1 MNVLTKSYNKFLRS
15 RFKIPI
21 TIIIFFGLAVI
32 IPGGGTSEIVGI
44 ILGVVGLLFAI
55 IVGFFI
61 NDLWTR
67 YQIVRENVAVEVSG
81 LQTYYL
87 FVKIMNSFPGHKE
100 WAMGQQELINAY
112 VRKFFEVEW
121 QDYGVIDPYFNR
133 IFESLKDIGELKT
146 NNENETYSNMLPL
159 LNEITTSRE
168 KLFMYGKDRLSK
180 LEWSVVY
187 FLAAILIFSIFFIN
201 THEPFSILLVG
212 MLSSSVAILVFILHD
227 LNSLSYGEE
236 SVSFEPYETIF
247 DVIEK
252 PRYYRKQDVASGR
265 VILPKDKKYDLAE

>member
-1 MNVLTKSYNKFLRS
+1 MLKNIFKKFLRS
-15 RFKIPI
+15 RYKLPI
-21 TIIIFFGLAVI
+21 TIIVFFGLAYA
-32 IPGGGTSEIVGI
+32 IPGGGVNEIVGI

-61 NDLWTR
+61 NDLWSR

-87 FVKIMNSFPGHKE
+87 FVKIMKHFPDHEK
-100 WAMGQQELINAY
+100 WAEKQRELIDAY
-112 VRKFFEVEW
+112 VVKFFEVEW
-121 QDYGVIDPYFNR
+121 HSYGEIDPYFNR
-133 IFESLKDIGELKT
+133 IIESLKNVGELKT
-146 NNENETYSNMLPL
+146 NNETETYTNMLPL

-180 LEWSVVY
+180 LEWSVIY
-187 FLAAILIFSIFFIN
+187 FLAAILVFSIFFIN
-201 THEPFSILLVG
+201 THELFSIFLVG
-212 MLSSSVAILVFILHD
+212 MLSSAVTILLFILHD

-236 SVSFEPYETIF
+236 TVSFEPYETIF

-252 PRYYRKQDVASGR
+252 PRFYRKRDIRSGR
-265 VILPKDKKYDLAE
+265 VRLPKDKEYRLVD